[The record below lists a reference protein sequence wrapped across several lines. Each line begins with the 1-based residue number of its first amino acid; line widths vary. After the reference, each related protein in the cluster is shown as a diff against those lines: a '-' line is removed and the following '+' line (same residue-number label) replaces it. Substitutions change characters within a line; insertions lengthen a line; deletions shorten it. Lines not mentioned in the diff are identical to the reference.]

1 MHTLIHKVMP
11 PREHTQSNCWAHV
24 ELSHTTSLPPQHV
37 HTCQTGVWA
46 SVQSQGPLAHT
57 RAERSGTDSCRMPT
71 RVLSPTPVTSAP
83 ILRPPARGPSST
95 RRAGH
100 LSAGKTFSPLRI
112 ESWASGPLNIHLK
125 SRLSNNSAKASAKR
139 AHSPFLV
146 FRSRRRKE
154 TGERVD

>member
-71 RVLSPTPVTSAP
+71 RVLEHTSDVSPHPQATS
-83 ILRPPARGPSST
+83 LRSQQY
-95 RRAGH
+95 
-100 LSAGKTFSPLRI
+100 KK
-112 ESWASGPLNIHLK
+112 SWAPVCRQDLLAPKN
-125 SRLSNNSAKASAKR
+125 
-139 AHSPFLV
+139 
-146 FRSRRRKE
+146 
-154 TGERVD
+154 